1 MRNFGGSVITARMTV
16 RNFGGGVIAVRM
28 TVSIS

>member
-16 RNFGGGVIAVRM
+16 RNFGGCVIAVRM